1 MCHAVRVMFLHTPMA
16 FLPSIAAKSLS
27 KAAAL
32 SVIAAS
38 GMILAAPG
46 AANATACGSGTY
58 TISQLM
64 AGFACTIGDKE
75 FSDFFFAG
83 ITDGNFGFTYDDPA
97 VEGGNGDHT
106 FSGSGLNYRGPGFT
120 YNYTAKIVNPGSNF
134 AAFNTGFST
143 SKNDSGFTKTLSA
156 YKADGT
162 TLIGSTSATASSAN
176 GIGHTFVPSEPGPIV
191 FKNVVTRAP
200 GTNPRMDII
209 SDSVSQSPNTPP
221 PRVPGPL
228 PLLGAGAAF
237 GMSLKLRR
245 RISLA

>member
-1 MCHAVRVMFLHTPMA
+1 MA
-16 FLPSIAAKSLS
+16 FLPSIAANSLS

-46 AANATACGSGTY
+46 AANAASAACGSGAY
-58 TISQLM
+58 SISELT
-64 AGFACTIGDKE
+64 AAPGFACTIADKE
-75 FSDFFFAG
+75 YSNFAFDG
-83 ITDGNFGFTYDDPA
+83 ITAGNYGFTYDDPA
-97 VEGGNGDHT
+97 GGGTGDHT
-106 FSGSGLNYRGPGFT
+106 FSGQGLNYRGAGFT
-120 YNYTAKIVNPGSNF
+120 YKYTVTIVKPGMNF
-134 AAFNTGFST
+134 AGFNTGFST
-143 SKNDSGFTKTLSA
+143 SSNDSGFTKALSA

-176 GIGHTFVPSEPGPIV
+176 GTGYSFVPSEPGPIV
-191 FKNVVTRAP
+191 FKNVVTRAV

-221 PRVPGPL
+221 PTVPGPL

-237 GMSLKLRR
+237 GMSRKLRR